1 MGLANYIKLFTP
13 DANGMIDIIKYTGN
27 TVVLWLSGAIPQI
40 VIALLLAIFFTSYRL
55 NIKGQ
60 QFFKTVMGKVY
71 MFILLAI
78 LPVVIVYIFLS
89 KSIIKG
95 VTAGSVKG

>member
-1 MGLANYIKLFTP
+1 MSFGSAVRSRRSSLP
-13 DANGMIDIIKYTGN
+13 
-27 TVVLWLSGAIPQI
+27 
-40 VIALLLAIFFTSYRL
+40 LLLAIFFTSYRL
-55 NIKGQ
+55 RIRGQ
-60 QFFKTVMGKVY
+60 QFFKTVIYMPKVY